1 MNKLDYKLYI
11 KLVIILYILFISIIY
26 SIKKENKYLYICSQF
41 INKKCIKIGILILIF
56 IASYYDITISLLLT
70 VILIIN
76 ILIYIPPKKNI
87 LPPKGELARA
97 PEAPLVRENFVNLNN
112 SEELDSTSKITEN
125 KSNSEEKPLITD
137 NDDII
142 YKKNIHISLDN
153 LLPDTTKM
161 DNIQNNL
168 YNKNAPLNISPLKEQ
183 YDHQGIGVISGYDEI
198 SYYPLT

>member
-26 SIKKENKYLYICSQF
+26 SIKKENKYLSICSQF

-87 LPPKGELARA
+87 LLPKGELAHA
-97 PEAPLVRENFVNLNN
+97 PEAPLVRESFVNLNN

-183 YDHQGIGVISGYDEI
+183 YDHQGIGIISGYDEI
-198 SYYPLT
+198 PYYPLT